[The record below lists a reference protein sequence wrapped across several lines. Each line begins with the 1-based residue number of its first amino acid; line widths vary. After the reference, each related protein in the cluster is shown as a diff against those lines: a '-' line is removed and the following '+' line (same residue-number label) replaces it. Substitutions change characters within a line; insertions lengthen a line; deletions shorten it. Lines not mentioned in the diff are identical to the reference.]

1 MATLV
6 FLRSSIQTV
15 LREYAR
21 QSTASDDVD
30 VQTVFDP
37 DHDHYQVVNVGWRKD
52 RRIYGTVLHIDI
64 KEGKAWIQHNAT
76 EMDVAE
82 ELIKQGLSKDDIV
95 IGFHAPYKRRFTGFA
110 VG

>member
-37 DHDHYQVVNVGWRKD
+37 DHDHYQVVNVGW
-52 RRIYGTVLHIDI
+52 
-64 KEGKAWIQHNAT
+64 
-76 EMDVAE
+76 
-82 ELIKQGLSKDDIV
+82 
-95 IGFHAPYKRRFTGFA
+95 
-110 VG
+110 